1 MPSDYNRDMATWLS
15 PTAQSRFRR
24 LAADLRRVFGPRFV
38 SLVAY
43 GPHRSAVFAET
54 VEPGDLDA
62 MGALVD
68 TWHRDHLATP
78 LVMTVDE
85 LSRSLDAFPL
95 EFQAMLDR
103 HEVIDGTDPLT
114 AIRIDAADLRRA
126 CEVQAK
132 SHLVHLRQGW
142 LEAHGH
148 PQELAHLAA
157 RSAGP
162 FRALLIQVARLSGE
176 TAETTDELAAFA
188 ERTMHLPAPLG
199 RDVLAA
205 DEGADAS
212 ARVATRLA
220 EYLTAAER
228 LWTHVDGWSP
238 R

>member
-1 MPSDYNRDMATWLS
+1 MATWLS
-15 PTAQSRFRR
+15 PTAQARFRR
-24 LAADLRRVFGPRFV
+24 LGGDLRRVFGPRFV
-38 SLVAY
+38 SLIAY
-43 GPHRSAVFAET
+43 GPHRSAVFVET
-54 VEPGDLDA
+54 IDPGDLDA

-68 TWHRDHLATP
+68 TSHRDHLATP
-78 LVMTVDE
+78 LVMTAEE

-103 HEVIDGTDPLT
+103 HEVIDGSDPLSG
-114 AIRIDAADLRRA
+114 IRIEPADLRRA

-142 LEAHGH
+142 LEAHG
-148 PQELAHLAA
+148 QSRELANLAA

-162 FRALLIQVARLSGE
+162 FRALLIQVARLSGDS
-176 TAETTDELAAFA
+176 AETTDELAAFA
-188 ERTMHLPAPLG
+188 ERTMQLPAALG

-205 DEGADAS
+205 DDGSDAS
-212 ARVATRLA
+212 ARVAGRLA

-228 LWTHVDGWSP
+228 LWAFVDGWSP

>member
-1 MPSDYNRDMATWLS
+1 MATWLS
-15 PTAQSRFRR
+15 PTAQARFRR
-24 LAADLRRVFGPRFV
+24 LAADLRRVFGPRFI
-38 SLVAY
+38 SLIAY
-43 GPHRSAVFAET
+43 GPHRSAVFT
-54 VEPGDLDA
+54 QTIEPGDLDA
-62 MGALVD
+62 MGALVE

-78 LVMTVDE
+78 LVMTTDE
-85 LSRSLDAFPL
+85 LARSLDAFPL

-103 HEVIDGTDPLT
+103 HEVIDGSDPLT
-114 AIRIDAADLRRA
+114 GIQIDPGDLRRS

-148 PQELAHLAA
+148 AHDLAHLAA

-162 FRALLIQVARLSGE
+162 FRALLIQVARLSGDA
-176 TAETTDELAAFA
+176 AETNEELAAFA
-188 ERTMHLPAPLG
+188 ERTMQLPAALG

-205 DEGADAS
+205 DDGSEAS
-212 ARVATRLA
+212 ARVANRLA

-228 LWTHVDGWSP
+228 LWAYVDGWSP

>member
-1 MPSDYNRDMATWLS
+1 MATWLS

-24 LAADLRRVFGPRFV
+24 LAGDLRRVFGPRFV

-43 GPHRSAVFAET
+43 GPHRSAVFAQSI
-54 VEPGDLDA
+54 EPGDLDA
-62 MGALVD
+62 MSALVE

-78 LVMTVDE
+78 FVITPDE

-103 HEVIDGTDPLT
+103 HEVIDGSDPL
-114 AIRIDAADLRRA
+114 AGIRIDPADLRRA
-126 CEVQAK
+126 CEMQAK

-148 PQELAHLAA
+148 SHELAHLAA

-176 TAETTDELAAFA
+176 QAESVEELAAFA
-188 ERTMHLPAPLG
+188 ERTMQVPAGLG

-205 DEGADAS
+205 DDGSDAS
-212 ARVATRLA
+212 ERVAKRLA
-220 EYLTAAER
+220 EYLTAAEH
-228 LWTHVDGWSP
+228 LWAYVDRWSA